1 MSRRAKITKR
11 TIDAIVPPASGEI
24 NLWDSEVPGFGL
36 RVRYTGSRVY
46 VVEYRNRAQ
55 RKRRVTLGPHGR
67 LTVDQARNLARQVLA
82 AVARGE
88 DPAEERQESRS
99 APSFDELANRYLEQH
114 AALKK
119 KPADR
124 ALAVLSKMFSLAERW
139 DLRPPG
145 SNPCHGID
153 RYPERRRER
162 FLSAEELARLG
173 AVLEEEEPQD
183 APSTAR
189 SAARLSP
196 AGGSTG

>member
-11 TIDAIVPPASGEI
+11 AIDAIVPPASGEI

-67 LTVDQARNLARQVLA
+67 LTVDQARDLARQILA

-88 DPAEERQESRS
+88 DPAQERQEDRS
-99 APSFDELANRYLEQH
+99 APTFVELATRYLEQH

-119 KPADR
+119 KPSSTAADKR
-124 ALAVLSKMFSLAERW
+124 VLRQYLLPVLGARKVAEIGLRDIADLHNAIRSKPVQANRTLAVL
-139 DLRPPG
+139 
-145 SNPCHGID
+145 
-153 RYPERRRER
+153 
-162 FLSAEELARLG
+162 
-173 AVLEEEEPQD
+173 
-183 APSTAR
+183 
-189 SAARLSP
+189 
-196 AGGSTG
+196 